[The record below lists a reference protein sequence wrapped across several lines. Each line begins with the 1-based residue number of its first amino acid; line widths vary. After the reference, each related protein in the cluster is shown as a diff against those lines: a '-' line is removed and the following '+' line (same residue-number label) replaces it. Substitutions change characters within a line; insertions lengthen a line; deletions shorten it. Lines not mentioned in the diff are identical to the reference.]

1 MSSTLY
7 ARAYKLAFMANDLSD
22 RINEILDETGISPAK
37 LARVADVSSTTVM
50 LWRNGTTKEI
60 KMSNAVPISRLYG
73 YSAEWITTGQ
83 GPKFSSVKETRAD
96 YADDIPSFSR
106 FIVDDPP
113 PLKTVP
119 LISWVQAGESELAID
134 LFQPGDADEWLICPV
149 PHSDRTYALRVQG
162 DSMTAPSGKSY
173 PEGID
178 IFVDPEQRGGPGS
191 GDLVIAKING
201 RDAVTFKQI
210 AIEDGRMYLKPLNPK
225 WDPIFEEFRVLG
237 KVIYA
242 GFKP

>member
-1 MSSTLY
+1 METQG
-7 ARAYKLAFMANDLSD
+7 D
-22 RINEILDETGISPAK
+22 RIKAEREVRGWTQKELAKRVSLVYGKKVKQQSIDQLEKGKVERPLFFAELCQVLEAPVKYIRTGALEIRETDEP
-37 LARVADVSSTTVM
+37 
-50 LWRNGTTKEI
+50 
-60 KMSNAVPISRLYG
+60 P
-73 YSAEWITTGQ
+73 Q
-83 GPKFSSVKETRAD
+83 
-96 YADDIPSFSR
+96 FSR
-106 FIVDDPP
+106 DFSYRPPSDDDRPP
-113 PLKTVP
+113 PLQTVP

-149 PHSDRTYALRVQG
+149 PHSDGTYALRVQG
-162 DSMTAPSGKSY
+162 DSMTAPSGKSF

-210 AIEDGRMYLKPLNPK
+210 AVEDGRMYLKPLNPK

-237 KVIYA
+237 KVICA